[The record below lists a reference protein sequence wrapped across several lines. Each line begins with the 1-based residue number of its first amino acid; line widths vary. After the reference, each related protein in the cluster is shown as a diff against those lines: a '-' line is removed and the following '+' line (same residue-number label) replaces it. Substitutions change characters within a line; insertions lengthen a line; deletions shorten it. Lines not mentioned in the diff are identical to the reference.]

1 MAVEDIQRSMMTP
14 PAPAFNGN
22 GSGPLSTDLAGGTI
36 MQGAPG
42 ASVPV
47 GKDRNT
53 PGIRNAASP
62 CGSDVGLLAPVQ
74 GLERFGL
81 GVVIDAPSTQSRS
94 TPDTAI
100 KDLDPLAADATPG
113 Y

>member
-14 PAPAFNGN
+14 PAPAFD
-22 GSGPLSTDLAGGTI
+22 TAGGTI
-36 MQGAPG
+36 LQGAPG
-42 ASVPV
+42 GSVTV
-47 GKDRNT
+47 GTDRNT

-74 GLERFGL
+74 GLERFGV
-81 GVVIDAPSTQSRS
+81 GTVVDAPSTQSRS

-100 KDLDPLAADATPG
+100 TNLDPLAADMTPG